1 MNPIIDVQNLSKVY
15 NRTTVLDNISF
26 QIAPGETVA
35 LLGENGAG
43 KSTLINLLNQLIQPN
58 SGTTYVMGTQD
69 IRKVRD
75 KVGVMLQQ
83 NLSLERVT
91 VKECLNLAR
100 SYYHN
105 PLSYEALIH
114 LANLKEK
121 EKCYLDQLSGG
132 QKRRL
137 TFGTT
142 MAGNPQLIF
151 LDEPT
156 AGMDS
161 NSRQSFWESI
171 DRLKQN
177 GKTFFITNHYL
188 EELDQIA
195 DRILILKDTRLVYD
209 GILKSLRKKSGHIS
223 IQFTTPLPKE
233 TFTSISAVKECLK
246 TNQQLQLITD
256 EPNVVMEAL
265 IPYLNQLDELAI
277 QQNSLASLFQKV
289 IGGSGK

>member
-15 NRTTVLDNISF
+15 NRPTVLDNISF

-105 PLSYEALIH
+105 PLSYEVLIR

-137 TFGTT
+137 TFATT

-209 GILKSLRKKSGHIS
+209 GTLKSLRKKSGHIT

-246 TNQQLQLITD
+246 TNQHLQLITD

>member
-75 KVGVMLQQ
+75 KVGV
-83 NLSLERVT
+83 
-91 VKECLNLAR
+91 KECLNLAR

-105 PLSYEALIH
+105 PLSYEALIR

-137 TFGTT
+137 TFATT
-142 MAGNPQLIF
+142 MA
-151 LDEPT
+151 
-156 AGMDS
+156 
-161 NSRQSFWESI
+161 
-171 DRLKQN
+171 
-177 GKTFFITNHYL
+177 
-188 EELDQIA
+188 
-195 DRILILKDTRLVYD
+195 
-209 GILKSLRKKSGHIS
+209 
-223 IQFTTPLPKE
+223 
-233 TFTSISAVKECLK
+233 
-246 TNQQLQLITD
+246 
-256 EPNVVMEAL
+256 
-265 IPYLNQLDELAI
+265 
-277 QQNSLASLFQKV
+277 
-289 IGGSGK
+289 

>member
-105 PLSYEALIH
+105 PLSYEALIR

-137 TFGTT
+137 TFATT

-209 GILKSLRKKSGHIS
+209 GTLKSLRKKSGHIT

-246 TNQQLQLITD
+246 TNQHLQLITD
-256 EPNVVMEAL
+256 EPNVVMAAL

>member
-69 IRKVRD
+69 VRKVRD

-105 PLSYEALIH
+105 PLSYEALIR

-121 EKCYLDQLSGG
+121 
-132 QKRRL
+132 
-137 TFGTT
+137 
-142 MAGNPQLIF
+142 
-151 LDEPT
+151 
-156 AGMDS
+156 
-161 NSRQSFWESI
+161 
-171 DRLKQN
+171 
-177 GKTFFITNHYL
+177 
-188 EELDQIA
+188 
-195 DRILILKDTRLVYD
+195 
-209 GILKSLRKKSGHIS
+209 
-223 IQFTTPLPKE
+223 
-233 TFTSISAVKECLK
+233 
-246 TNQQLQLITD
+246 
-256 EPNVVMEAL
+256 
-265 IPYLNQLDELAI
+265 
-277 QQNSLASLFQKV
+277 
-289 IGGSGK
+289 

>member
-105 PLSYEALIH
+105 PLSYEALIR
-114 LANLKEK
+114 LANLKK
-121 EKCYLDQLSGG
+121 
-132 QKRRL
+132 KRSV
-137 TFGTT
+137 T
-142 MAGNPQLIF
+142 
-151 LDEPT
+151 
-156 AGMDS
+156 
-161 NSRQSFWESI
+161 
-171 DRLKQN
+171 
-177 GKTFFITNHYL
+177 
-188 EELDQIA
+188 
-195 DRILILKDTRLVYD
+195 
-209 GILKSLRKKSGHIS
+209 
-223 IQFTTPLPKE
+223 
-233 TFTSISAVKECLK
+233 
-246 TNQQLQLITD
+246 
-256 EPNVVMEAL
+256 
-265 IPYLNQLDELAI
+265 
-277 QQNSLASLFQKV
+277 
-289 IGGSGK
+289 

>member
-26 QIAPGETVA
+26 QIAPEETVA

-105 PLSYEALIH
+105 PLSYEALIR
-114 LANLKEK
+114 LANLKK
-121 EKCYLDQLSGG
+121 
-132 QKRRL
+132 KRSV
-137 TFGTT
+137 T
-142 MAGNPQLIF
+142 
-151 LDEPT
+151 
-156 AGMDS
+156 
-161 NSRQSFWESI
+161 
-171 DRLKQN
+171 
-177 GKTFFITNHYL
+177 
-188 EELDQIA
+188 
-195 DRILILKDTRLVYD
+195 
-209 GILKSLRKKSGHIS
+209 
-223 IQFTTPLPKE
+223 
-233 TFTSISAVKECLK
+233 
-246 TNQQLQLITD
+246 
-256 EPNVVMEAL
+256 
-265 IPYLNQLDELAI
+265 
-277 QQNSLASLFQKV
+277 
-289 IGGSGK
+289 

>member
-105 PLSYEALIH
+105 PLSYEVLIR

-137 TFGTT
+137 TFATT

-209 GILKSLRKKSGHIS
+209 GTLKSLRKKSGHIT

-246 TNQQLQLITD
+246 TNQHLQLITD

-265 IPYLNQLDELAI
+265 IPYLNKLDELAI